1 MGAHNVAMP
10 RNPSAPAAPD
20 EFDVVVVGAG
30 ITGAGVARDAAL
42 RGLRVCLVEQ
52 HDLGS
57 GTTWGSSGMIHGG
70 LRYIEYDWETTRV
83 SCLDGGYIKRIAPHL
98 LFPVVFL
105 LPVYPD
111 DPFGI
116 EKKETALEVYD
127 RFQPYKA
134 GRPHVRLTA
143 AEARRLEP
151 GLRPGLVG
159 AVTMDE
165 WGVDAARLVALNAV
179 GAREAGADVRTYTE
193 VVGVLREQGAVR
205 GVRLRSRLSGAEE
218 TVRAKVVCN
227 AAGPWAPQLCALA
240 GAKLELRPAK
250 GVHLIYDRRITNC
263 ALGVEAIDGRDLLL
277 VPHANQTILGTTDD
291 DFYGDPEQL
300 EVTDDEVEYILQAFE
315 RVLPSIRQHR
325 IAHANAA
332 VRPTLFGWRRYEDD
346 LSREYEVFDHGARD
360 GVPGL
365 VTIAGGKMSMFRK
378 MAEDTVDVLLRVLGR
393 AFVPCTTHTTPL
405 PGGEAVVEVAEV
417 AGNFGL
423 PLPVAQR
430 LVFRHGARV
439 EALLGD
445 AEPDDRRAVVCE
457 CEPVTRAELR
467 HVVRTES
474 VERLEDLY
482 RRVRCTGG
490 ACLGMRCAW
499 PAARILGE
507 EKGWT
512 ARQVADEVGDFLD
525 ARWQQRP
532 SVIRGATAAQEQ
544 LYRGAIY
551 ALGEVGHPAQP
562 ASRGTAGA
570 AVDDPAALL
579 VAED

>member
-1 MGAHNVAMP
+1 MLQEPTAEGAP
-10 RNPSAPAAPD
+10 TPPG

-42 RGLRVCLVEQ
+42 RGLRVCLVDQ
-52 HDLGS
+52 HDLGA

-70 LRYIEYDWETTRV
+70 LRYIEYDWETTRM
-83 SCLDGGYIKRIAPHL
+83 SCLDSGYIKRIAPHL

-105 LPVYPD
+105 LPIYPD

-134 GRPHVRLTA
+134 GRPHVRLS
-143 AEARRLEP
+143 AEEALRLEP
-151 GLRPGLVG
+151 GLRPGLKG
-159 AVTMDE
+159 AVSMDE
-165 WGVDAARLVALNAV
+165 WGVDAGRLVALNAI
-179 GAREAGADVRTYTE
+179 GAREAGAEVRTYTE
-193 VVGVLREQGAVR
+193 VIGVVRDGGRVR
-205 GVRLRSRLSGAEE
+205 GVTVRSRLSGAVE
-218 TVRAKVVCN
+218 TITAKVVCN
-227 AAGPWAPQLCALA
+227 AAGPWAPRLCEMA
-240 GAKLELRPAK
+240 GASLKLRPAK

-291 DFYGDPEQL
+291 DFYGDPEHL
-300 EVTDDEVEYILQAFE
+300 DVTDDEVEYLLQAFE
-315 RVLPSIRQHR
+315 RVFPSIRRHR
-325 IAHANAA
+325 IMHANAA

-346 LSREYEVFDHGARD
+346 LSREYEVFDHGALD

-365 VTIAGGKMSMFRK
+365 VSIAGGKMSMFRK

-393 AFVPCTTHTTPL
+393 PFVPTSTHTAPL
-405 PGGEAVVEVAEV
+405 PGGESVVDAVEV
-417 AGNFGL
+417 AGNFAL
-423 PLPVAQR
+423 PLPIAQR
-430 LVFRHGARV
+430 LVARHGARS

-445 AEPDDRRAVVCE
+445 ADPADRRAVICE

-499 PAARILGE
+499 PAARLLGE
-507 EKGWT
+507 EKGWNQ
-512 ARQVADEVGDFLD
+512 RRVAEEVHDFLD
-525 ARWQQRP
+525 ARWLQRP
-532 SVIRGATAAQEQ
+532 SVVRGATAAQEQ
-544 LYRGAIY
+544 LYRGALY
-551 ALGEVGHPAQP
+551 ALGEVAEPAPTAEGAESAAP
-562 ASRGTAGA
+562 ALAAG
-570 AVDDPAALL
+570 D
-579 VAED
+579 

>member
-1 MGAHNVAMP
+1 VPQDARPLSPG
-10 RNPSAPAAPD
+10 

-42 RGLRVCLVEQ
+42 RGLRVCLVDQ
-52 HDLGS
+52 HDLGA

-105 LPVYPD
+105 LPIYPD

-143 AEARRLEP
+143 EEALRLEP
-151 GLRPGLVG
+151 GLRPGLTG
-159 AVTMDE
+159 AVSMDE
-165 WGVDAARLVALNAV
+165 WGVDAARLVALNAI
-179 GAREAGADVRTYTE
+179 GAREAGAQVRTYTE
-193 VVGVLREQGAVR
+193 VTGVVRDGGAVR
-205 GVRLRSRLSGAEE
+205 GVRVRNRLSGAAE
-218 TVRAKVVCN
+218 TIPARVVCN
-227 AAGPWAPQLCALA
+227 AAGPWAPRLAEMA
-240 GAKLELRPAK
+240 GATLKLRPAK

-263 ALGVEAIDGRDLLL
+263 AIGAEAIDGRDLLL

-291 DFYGDPEQL
+291 DFYGDPEHL
-300 EVTDDEVEYILQAFE
+300 DVSEDEVEYILQAFE
-315 RVLPSIRQHR
+315 RVFPSIRRYR

-332 VRPTLFGWRRYEDD
+332 VRPTLFGWRHYEDD
-346 LSREYEVFDHGARD
+346 LSREYEVFDHGALD

-365 VTIAGGKMSMFRK
+365 ISIAGGKMSMFRK

-393 AFVPCTTHTTPL
+393 PFVPTSTHTEPL
-405 PGGEAVVEVAEV
+405 PGGESVPDVVEVA
-417 AGNFGL
+417 GSFGL

-430 LVFRHGARV
+430 LVARHGARA

-445 AEPDDRRAVVCE
+445 ADPGERRAVLCE

-467 HVVRTES
+467 HVARTES

-499 PAARILGE
+499 PAARVLGE
-507 EKGWT
+507 EKGWS
-512 ARQVADEVGDFLD
+512 ARRVAEEVHDFLD
-525 ARWQQRP
+525 ARWLQRP
-532 SVIRGATAAQEQ
+532 SVVRGATAAQEQ
-544 LYRGAIY
+544 LYRGAMY
-551 ALGEVGHPAQP
+551 ALGEIADPEPAAEGEATATPPPSQP
-562 ASRGTAGA
+562 VTAG
-570 AVDDPAALL
+570 D
-579 VAED
+579 

>member
-1 MGAHNVAMP
+1 MARMVQEKGGG
-10 RNPSAPAAPD
+10 
-20 EFDVVVVGAG
+20 FDVVVVGAG

-42 RGLRVCLVEQ
+42 RGLKVCLLDQ

-105 LPVYPD
+105 LPIYPD

-134 GRPHVRLTA
+134 GRPHVRLSA
-143 AEARRLEP
+143 AEALALEP
-151 GLRPGLVG
+151 GLRPGLRG

-165 WGVDAARLVALNAV
+165 WGVDAARLVALNAL
-179 GAREAGADVRTYTE
+179 GAREAGAEVRTYTE
-193 VVGVLREQGAVR
+193 VIGVAREGTRVT
-205 GVRLRSRLSGAEE
+205 GVQVRSRLTGAVE
-218 TVRAKVVCN
+218 TVAARVVCN
-227 AAGPWAPQLCALA
+227 AAGPWGPALA
-240 GAKLELRPAK
+240 GMAGASLKLRPAK
-250 GVHLIYDRRITNC
+250 GVHLIYDRRISNC

-277 VPHANQTILGTTDD
+277 VPHSNQTIVGTTDD
-291 DFYGDPEQL
+291 DFYGDPEHL

-332 VRPTLFGWRRYEDD
+332 VRPTLYEWRRYEDD
-346 LSREYEVFDHGARD
+346 LSREYEVFDHGTRD

-365 VTIAGGKMSMFRK
+365 VSIAGGKMSMFRK
-378 MAEDTVDVLLRVLGR
+378 MAEDTVDVLLRVLGLP
-393 AFVPCTTHTTPL
+393 FVPTSTHTAPL
-405 PGGEAVVEVAEV
+405 PGGESTVDVAEV

-430 LVFRHGARV
+430 LVARHGARA
-439 EALLGD
+439 EALMGD
-445 AEPDDRRAVVCE
+445 AEPEDRRALLCE

-499 PAARILGE
+499 PAARLLGE
-507 EKGWT
+507 EKGWN
-512 ARQVADEVGDFLD
+512 ARRVAEEVHDFLD
-525 ARWQQRP
+525 ARWLQRP
-532 SVIRGATAAQEQ
+532 SVVRGATAAQEQ
-544 LYRGAIY
+544 LYRGAVY
-551 ALGEVGHPAQP
+551 ALGEVC
-562 ASRGTAGA
+562 
-570 AVDDPAALL
+570 DPAPAAEH
-579 VAED
+579 VAAPVLAAGD

>member
-1 MGAHNVAMP
+1 MLE
-10 RNPSAPAAPD
+10 AAPLPPARD
-20 EFDVVVVGAG
+20 EDAEFDVVVVGAG

-42 RGLRVCLVEQ
+42 RGLRVCLVDQ
-52 HDLGS
+52 HDFGA

-134 GRPHVRLTA
+134 GRPHVRLSA
-143 AEARRLEP
+143 AEAMRLEP
-151 GLRPGLVG
+151 GLRSGLVG

-165 WGVDAARLVALNAV
+165 WGVDAARLVTLNAL
-179 GAREAGADVRTYTE
+179 GAREAGAEVRTYTE
-193 VVGVLREQGAVR
+193 VTGVVREGRAVR
-205 GVRLRSRLSGAEE
+205 GVRVRSRLGGGEA
-218 TVRAKVVCN
+218 TIRARVVCN
-227 AAGPWAPQLCALA
+227 AAGPWSPELCTMA
-240 GAKLELRPAK
+240 GAALQLRPAK
-250 GVHLIYDRRITNC
+250 GVHLIYDRRISNC

-291 DFYGDPEQL
+291 DFYGDPEHL
-300 EVTDDEVEYILQAFE
+300 EVTEDEVEYILQAFE
-315 RVLPSIRQHR
+315 RILPSIRQHR
-325 IAHANAA
+325 IVHANAA
-332 VRPTLFGWRRYEDD
+332 VRPTLYGWRRYEDD

-365 VTIAGGKMSMFRK
+365 VTVAGGKMSMFRK
-378 MAEDTVDVLLRVLGR
+378 MAEDTVDALLRVLGR
-393 AFVPCTTHTTPL
+393 QFVPCSTHTRPL
-405 PGGEAVVEVAEV
+405 PGGESVVDVTEV

-430 LVFRHGARV
+430 LVLRHGARA

-445 AEPDDRRAVVCE
+445 ADPGDRRAVVCE

-467 HVVRTES
+467 HVVRHES

-507 EKGWT
+507 EKGWS
-512 ARQVADEVGDFLD
+512 ARQVAEEVGDFLD
-525 ARWQQRP
+525 ARWLQRP
-532 SVIRGATAAQEQ
+532 SVVRGATAAQEQ
-544 LYRGAIY
+544 LYRGAVY
-551 ALGEVGHPAQP
+551 ALGEVVDPVPAGVAGVP
-562 ASRGTAGA
+562 AVPAPPALAG
-570 AVDDPAALL
+570 DW
-579 VAED
+579 

>member
-1 MGAHNVAMP
+1 MTAE
-10 RNPSAPAAPD
+10 D

-42 RGLRVCLVEQ
+42 RGLKVCLVDQ
-52 HDLGS
+52 HDFGS

-70 LRYIEYDWETTRV
+70 LRYIEYDWETTRI

-98 LFPVVFL
+98 LFPVVFM

-143 AEARRLEP
+143 AEAMRLEP
-151 GLRPGLVG
+151 GLKPGLVG

-165 WGVDAARLVALNAV
+165 WGVDAARLVALNAL
-179 GAREAGADVRTYTE
+179 GAREAGAELRTYTE
-193 VVGVLREQGAVR
+193 VIGVLRENGAVR
-205 GVRLRSRLSGAEE
+205 GVHTRSRLSGA
-218 TVRAKVVCN
+218 TQTIKAKVVCN

-240 GAKLELRPAK
+240 GARLEMRPAK

-277 VPHANQTILGTTDD
+277 VPHVNQTILGTTDD
-291 DFYGDPEQL
+291 DFYGDPENL
-300 EVTDDEVEYILQAFE
+300 EVTEDEVDYILQAFE
-315 RVLPSIRQHR
+315 RVLPSIRRYR

-332 VRPTLFGWRRYEDD
+332 VRPTLYGWRKYEDD
-346 LSREYEVFDHGARD
+346 LSREYEVFDHAARD
-360 GVPGL
+360 GVRGL
-365 VTIAGGKMSMFRK
+365 VSIAGGKMSMFRK
-378 MAEDTVDVLLRVLGR
+378 MAEDTVDVLLRVMGR
-393 AFVPCTTHTTPL
+393 PFVPCSTHTTPL
-405 PGGEAVVEVAEV
+405 PGGEAVVEVTEV

-430 LVFRHGARV
+430 LVSRHGARV

-445 AEPDDRRAVVCE
+445 AEPQDRTAVLCE

-467 HVVRTES
+467 HVVRNEH

-507 EKGWT
+507 EKGWP
-512 ARQVADEVGDFLD
+512 ARRVADEVGDFLD

-544 LYRGAIY
+544 LYRGAMF
-551 ALGEVGHPAQP
+551 ALGEVHQP
-562 ASRGTAGA
+562 PSPPEEKPTTPSLAGA
-570 AVDDPAALL
+570 EPAAVLA
-579 VAED
+579 VED

>member
-1 MGAHNVAMP
+1 MLQEPPA
-10 RNPSAPAAPD
+10 APAAD
-20 EFDVVVVGAG
+20 FDVVVVGAG

-42 RGLRVCLVEQ
+42 RGLRVCLVDQ
-52 HDLGS
+52 HDLGA

-134 GRPHVRLTA
+134 GRPHIRLS
-143 AEARRLEP
+143 AEEALELEP
-151 GLRPGLVG
+151 GLRPGLTG
-159 AVTMDE
+159 AITMDE
-165 WGVDAARLVALNAV
+165 WGVDAARLVALNAL
-179 GAREAGADVRTYTE
+179 GAREAGAEVRTYTE
-193 VVGVLREQGAVR
+193 VIGVVREGRAVR
-205 GVRLRSRLSGAEE
+205 GVRVRGRLNGAVE
-218 TVRAKVVCN
+218 TMTARVVCN
-227 AAGPWAPQLCALA
+227 AAGPWAPELCAMA
-240 GAKLELRPAK
+240 GAALKLRPAK
-250 GVHLIYDRRITNC
+250 GVHLVYDRRISNC

-277 VPHANQTILGTTDD
+277 VPHVNQTILGTTDD
-291 DFYGDPEQL
+291 DFYGDPENV
-300 EVTDDEVEYILQAFE
+300 EVTDDEVEYLLQAFE
-315 RVLPSIRQHR
+315 RVFPSIRRHR

-365 VTIAGGKMSMFRK
+365 VSIAGGKMSMFRK

-393 AFVPCTTHTTPL
+393 PFVPTSTHTTPL
-405 PGGEAVVEVAEV
+405 PGGENVVDVVEVA
-417 AGNFGL
+417 GHFGL

-430 LVFRHGARV
+430 LVGRHGART

-445 AEPDDRRAVVCE
+445 ADPADRRAVICE

-467 HVVRTES
+467 HVARSEN

-499 PAARILGE
+499 PAARVLGE
-507 EKGWT
+507 EKGWN
-512 ARQVADEVGDFLD
+512 ARRVAEEVGDFLD
-525 ARWQQRP
+525 ARWLQRP
-532 SVIRGATAAQEQ
+532 SVVRGATAAQEQ
-544 LYRGAIY
+544 LYRGAMY
-551 ALGEVGHPAQP
+551 ALGEVA
-562 ASRGTAGA
+562 
-570 AVDDPAALL
+570 DPAPAAEHSTPTTPALS
-579 VAED
+579 AGD

>member
-1 MGAHNVAMP
+1 MLEAASLP
-10 RNPSAPAAPD
+10 PARDQDA

-42 RGLRVCLVEQ
+42 RGLRVCLVDQ
-52 HDLGS
+52 HDFGA

-134 GRPHVRLTA
+134 GRPHVRLSA
-143 AEARRLEP
+143 AEAMRLEP
-151 GLRPGLVG
+151 GLRSGLVG

-165 WGVDAARLVALNAV
+165 WGVDAARLVTLNAL
-179 GAREAGADVRTYTE
+179 GAREAGAEVRTYTE
-193 VVGVLREQGAVR
+193 VTGVVREGRAVR
-205 GVRLRSRLSGAEE
+205 GVRVRSRLGGGEA
-218 TVRAKVVCN
+218 TIRARVVCN
-227 AAGPWAPQLCALA
+227 AAGPWSPELCTMA
-240 GAKLELRPAK
+240 GAALQLRPAK
-250 GVHLIYDRRITNC
+250 GVHLIYDRRISNC

-291 DFYGDPEQL
+291 DFYGDPEHL
-300 EVTDDEVEYILQAFE
+300 EVTEDEVEYILQAFE
-315 RVLPSIRQHR
+315 RILPSIRQHR
-325 IAHANAA
+325 IVHANAA
-332 VRPTLFGWRRYEDD
+332 VRPTLYGWRRYEDD

-365 VTIAGGKMSMFRK
+365 VTVAGGKMSMFRK
-378 MAEDTVDVLLRVLGR
+378 MAEDTVDALLRVLGR
-393 AFVPCTTHTTPL
+393 QFVPCSTHTRPL
-405 PGGEAVVEVAEV
+405 PGGESVVDVTEV

-430 LVFRHGARV
+430 LVLRHGARA

-445 AEPDDRRAVVCE
+445 ADPGDRRAVVCE

-467 HVVRTES
+467 HVVRHES

-507 EKGWT
+507 EKGWS
-512 ARQVADEVGDFLD
+512 ARQVAEEVGDFLD
-525 ARWQQRP
+525 ARWLQRP
-532 SVIRGATAAQEQ
+532 SVVRGATAAQEQ
-544 LYRGAIY
+544 LYRGAVY
-551 ALGEVGHPAQP
+551 ALGEVVDPVPAGVADVP
-562 ASRGTAGA
+562 AVPAPPALAG
-570 AVDDPAALL
+570 DW
-579 VAED
+579 

>member
-1 MGAHNVAMP
+1 MP
-10 RNPSAPAAPD
+10 DPRTAASPPSGDP
-20 EFDVVVVGAG
+20 EFDVVVVGGG

-42 RGLRVCLVEQ
+42 RGLRTCLVEQ

-134 GRPHVRLTA
+134 GRPHVRLTP
-143 AEARRLEP
+143 AEAMRLEP

-165 WGVDAARLVALNAV
+165 WGVDAARLVALNAL
-179 GAREAGADVRTYTE
+179 GAREAGAEVRTYTE
-193 VVGVLREQGAVR
+193 VVGVVREGTAVR
-205 GVRLRSRLSGAEE
+205 GVRVRPRLGGGEE
-218 TVRAKVVCN
+218 VIRAKVVCN
-227 AAGPWAPQLCALA
+227 AAGPWAPELCAMA
-240 GAKLELRPAK
+240 GASLRLRPAK

-277 VPHANQTILGTTDD
+277 VLHANQTILGTTDA

-300 EVTDDEVEYILQAFE
+300 EVTEDEVEYILQAFE
-315 RVLPSIRQHR
+315 RVLPSIRAHR

-332 VRPTLFGWRRYEDD
+332 VRPTLYGWRRYEDD

-365 VTIAGGKMSMFRK
+365 VSIAGGKMSMFRK

-393 AFVPCTTHTTPL
+393 PFVPCSTHTSPL
-405 PGGEAVVEVAEV
+405 PGGEGVADVAEV

-430 LVFRHGARV
+430 LVFRHGARA

-445 AEPDDRRAVVCE
+445 ADPEDRRAVVCE

-467 HVVRTES
+467 HVVRQES

-499 PAARILGE
+499 PAARIVGE

-512 ARQVADEVGDFLD
+512 AARVAEEVRDFLD

-532 SVIRGATAAQEQ
+532 SVVRGATAAQEQ
-544 LYRGAIY
+544 LYRGAVY
-551 ALGEVGHPAQP
+551 ALGEVSEPAP
-562 ASRGTAGA
+562 
-570 AVDDPAALL
+570 PAAA
-579 VAED
+579 AEAPTVPVPPALAGDW